1 MILTEFDCY
10 QLQNRLD
17 NICGAR
23 LPAAN
28 IDSFYFFLDALR
40 TARNVT
46 ELELAAAKIDGFM
59 IALEGA
65 GLVSGTSAMLIGGF
79 VSRVQAHRLER
90 LGVE

>member
-1 MILTEFDCY
+1 MILTEFDYY

-23 LPAAN
+23 LCAAN
-28 IDSFYFFLDALR
+28 IDSFYSFLEELR
-40 TARNVT
+40 RARNVP

-65 GLVSGTSAMLIGGF
+65 GLVNGTSAMLIGGF
-79 VSRVQAHRLER
+79 VTRVQAYRLAMLNAE
-90 LGVE
+90 